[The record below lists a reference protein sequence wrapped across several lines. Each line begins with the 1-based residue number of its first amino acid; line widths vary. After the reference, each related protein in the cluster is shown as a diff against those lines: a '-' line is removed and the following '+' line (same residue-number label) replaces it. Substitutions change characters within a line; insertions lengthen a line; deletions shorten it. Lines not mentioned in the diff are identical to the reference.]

1 MKTAIVI
8 VIAAM
13 LLGGC
18 AAVPTMQHCQHVEYV
33 REGNKIKI
41 VAECT
46 APVGSGFSLP
56 GV

>member
-1 MKTAIVI
+1 MTRTLL
-8 VIAAM
+8 AALAAA
-13 LLGGC
+13 LLAGC
-18 AAVPTMQHCQHVEYV
+18 AAVPTLQHCQHVEYV